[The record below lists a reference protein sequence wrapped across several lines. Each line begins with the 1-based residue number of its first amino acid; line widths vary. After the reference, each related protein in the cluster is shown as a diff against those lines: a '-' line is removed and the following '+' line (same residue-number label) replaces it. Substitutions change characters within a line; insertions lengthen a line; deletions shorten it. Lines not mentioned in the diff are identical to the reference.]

1 MRADTS
7 LTVAPFEAYDVKPF
21 GPMSSDAKSIH
32 AKWRR
37 MEALARTTKVDAGHK
52 AGDREAR
59 KQVAERIAGS
69 TVSHAENDDRT
80 HMGERYAY
88 TYHTA
93 ERGKAEAT
101 IALLEPR
108 ILGMWGE
115 VERHLAAE
123 LDATLPHCG
132 SLASEWVG
140 REMAAT
146 MRRLEE
152 ARERL
157 ATARVDAP
165 PESDGGYTV
174 KPGEIR
180 ALSDAGRA
188 WFRRAQGTGWRK
200 LAHEQ
205 EVAGWARVNAA
216 RAGLTTPVAEPS
228 LVKAC
233 KLRKAQAVAVVSVI
247 PDAIP
252 NVSGDYLT
260 PADDST
266 SRMFAALECDQLVL
280 LDGQAA
286 RDWYASDAAR
296 WTVRL
301 SDVPAILARVERI
314 NTPAP
319 MPVARKRGRPTN
331 ASKADD
337 LLMQALAILEGA
349 DPAEYDAADKAV
361 STVWER
367 RTATGRSKRAV
378 A

>member
-1 MRADTS
+1 MRAEPS
-7 LTVAPFEAYDVKPF
+7 LTVAPFEAYNVKPF
-21 GPMSSDAKSIH
+21 GPMSDSAKAIH

-59 KQVAERIAGS
+59 KQVSERIAES
-69 TVSHAENDDRT
+69 IVSHAENGDRT
-80 HMGERYAY
+80 HAGEGYAY
-88 TYHTA
+88 TYHTM
-93 ERGKAEAT
+93 EQGKAEAT
-101 IALLEPR
+101 VALLEPR

-132 SLASEWVG
+132 SLASERVG
-140 REMAAT
+140 WEMAAT

-188 WFRRAQGTGWRK
+188 WFRRAMSGSAWRK
-200 LAHEQ
+200 H
-205 EVAGWARVNAA
+205 
-216 RAGLTTPVAEPS
+216 RAERES
-228 LVKAC
+228 LVPMASRGFPIAPVEPVKIRKPQKARDV
-233 KLRKAQAVAVVSVI
+233 KVAATLGVAPTI
-247 PDAIP
+247 M
-252 NVSGDYLT
+252 SGDYLS

-266 SRMFAALECDQLVL
+266 SRMFAALECDQLAL
-280 LDGQAA
+280 LDGQVA

-296 WTVRL
+296 WPVMARL
-301 SDVPAILARVERI
+301 ESVEYRAMRDRI
-314 NTPAP
+314 NAPAP
-319 MPVARKRGRPTN
+319 LPVARKRGRPTN
-331 ASKADD
+331 ASRADD